1 MDNRKDP
8 RFSVHFRSSFSSANI
23 ISGVGL
29 LNNLSSGGCR
39 IFTSTPVKPGTALE
53 LRIEISDSEPPLQV
67 EQAIVRWARDGNFGV
82 EFLNLAPEDWARL
95 RLTVK
100 KLERQPY
107 ERERQGETAS

>member
-82 EFLNLAPEDWARL
+82 EFLTLGPEDWARL

-100 KLERQPY
+100 ELERQPY
-107 ERERQGETAS
+107 ERGRQGQTES